1 MKYINEYRE
10 TSDGFKHVK
19 EWHLNRWYEKTLY
32 VLGWVLTI
40 WWILVFVTSFIVSYS
55 GAS

>member
-1 MKYINEYRE
+1 MRYINEYRE
-10 TSDGFKHVK
+10 TSDGFTHVK
-19 EWHLNRWYEKTLY
+19 EWHLTRWYEKVLY

-40 WWILVFVTSFIVSYS
+40 WFILAFVVGYVVGYL